1 MNSYQDLSFVKKQQ
15 LYSFLSGF
23 ISENKKNKFEE
34 IILQRTRHITVVLE
48 DIFQPHNAS
57 AVLRTCD
64 CFGIQ
69 DVHIIENNNIYEVN
83 PDVALGSSKWLS
95 LYKYPPAEN
104 NTRNCLQQLK
114 DAGYHLIATSPHKK
128 DHTPEDLPLDQK
140 IALVFGTELEGLT
153 SDVIEMADGFVKIPM
168 YGFTESL
175 NISVSAALLVRTIT
189 ERLRNSK
196 IPWQLSETES
206 LDIRIAWAKN
216 VVKKADLLEKEFLK
230 KIKNEKEDT
239 N

>member
-1 MNSYQDLSFVKKQQ
+1 MNSYLDLSLVKKQQ
-15 LYSFLSGF
+15 LYSFLTGF

-57 AVLRTCD
+57 AVLRSCD

-69 DVHIIENNNIYEVN
+69 DVHIIENNNKYEVN
-83 PDVALGSSKWLS
+83 PDVALGSLKWLS
-95 LYKYPPAEN
+95 LYKYHGAEN
-104 NTRNCLQQLK
+104 NTVDCLRQLK
-114 DAGYHLIATSPHKK
+114 DSGYHIIATTPHKK
-128 DHTPEDLPLDQK
+128 DHTPESLPLEQK

-153 SDVIEMADGFVKIPM
+153 QHAIEMADGFVKIPM

-175 NISVSAALLVRTIT
+175 NISVSAALLARSLT
-189 ERLRNSK
+189 ERLHNSE

-216 VVKKADLLEKEFLK
+216 VVKKADLLEKEFLR
-230 KIKNEKEDT
+230 KING
-239 N
+239 